1 MRKAHLAASLAALL
15 LACALPLAA
24 QAPEEQDSFGET
36 IEVNVINVE
45 AYVTDASGRRVKGL
59 QRGDFELREDGKPV
73 EIVNFAAFDQEA
85 PAASAPVGSPSA
97 APSTTAVV
105 ATAADPMHL
114 VVFVDNFNI
123 RPANRSRVLRQLD
136 DFLGRRLAAGD
147 RVMLVTYDLGLNVR
161 LPFTSDRTALTQALA
176 GLEKLTAN
184 GAENERAR
192 RAALEHILTIQERAI
207 ANQRLAGRL
216 EEIGERGARGR
227 EELEDEATEF
237 AQVEPLCPMDIV
249 QPAKSY
255 AEAARQEALRTVT
268 AMTVLVNSLSGLPGR
283 KTLLL
288 VSDGVSVTPGEELFQ
303 ALYELCGGGG
313 TGSGL
318 AGSQLNQSATNAVDA
333 QALGRN
339 SYRASQAMIDAQA
352 YSTAKNWSALAAH
365 ANSHR
370 VTLYALQATGVES
383 ATATSSDM
391 GPEDRV
397 LQLSSVSSIERT
409 NRQGSLSVLAADT
422 GGRAV
427 FNANDLAPEL
437 ARIEEDF
444 GTYYSLGY
452 SPSHQGDGREHRIEV
467 RVKRP
472 GLRVRHRQSYRD
484 KPPLERAV
492 DRTLAALFYGFE
504 DNPLEIGVE
513 IGETTPASGS
523 AFAVPVRLRIPIA
536 KLGLEVKDNAY
547 RGKLRLLVATRGPS
561 GGNSPVRQ
569 VEVPISIPLSQGDA
583 TMNQVFVYE
592 IKLQLPAGGN
602 QVAIAVRDD
611 ITTLTS
617 YLSRNVQVGGEAAQA
632 PAR

>member
-1 MRKAHLAASLAALL
+1 MRKTHLAASLAVLL
-15 LACALPLAA
+15 LACAPPLAA

-36 IEVNVINVE
+36 IDVNVVNVE
-45 AYVTDASGRRVKGL
+45 AYVTDGSGRRVTGL
-59 QRGDFELREDGKPV
+59 QRNDFELLEDGKPV
-73 EIVNFAAFDQEA
+73 EIVNFAAFDPAA
-85 PAASAPVGSPSA
+85 PPASAPEGSPSPSA
-97 APSTTAVV
+97 APS
-105 ATAADPMHL
+105 ATVEAASVADPMHL

-123 RPANRSRVLRQLD
+123 RPANRARVLRQLD

-147 RVMLVTYDLGLNVR
+147 RVMLVTYDLGLNIR
-161 LPFTSDRTALTQALA
+161 QRFTSNPAALTQALA

-192 RAALEHILTIQERAI
+192 RAALDQILAIQERAL
-207 ANQRLAGRL
+207 ATQRLAERIEAAGQRRGGGD
-216 EEIGERGARGR
+216 EE
-227 EELEDEATEF
+227 EATESPV
-237 AQVEPLCPMDIV
+237 VEPLCPQDIV

-255 AEAARQEALRTVT
+255 AEAARQEALRAVT

-283 KTLLL
+283 KALLL
-288 VSDGVSVTPGEELFQ
+288 VSDGVSVTPGEEVFQ
-303 ALYELCGGGG
+303 VLYELCGGGG
-313 TGSGL
+313 VNSGL
-318 AGSQLNQSATNAVDA
+318 AAGSQQGRPSSPVDA
-333 QALGRN
+333 GVLGGS
-339 SYRASQAMIDAQA
+339 SYRASQALTDAQA

-370 VTLYALQATGVES
+370 VTLYTLQATGVES
-383 ATATSSDM
+383 DTASSADM
-391 GPEDRV
+391 GPEERV
-397 LQLSSVSSIERT
+397 LQISSVSSVERT

-452 SPSHQGDGREHRIEV
+452 SPSHRGDGREHRIEV

-504 DNPLEIGVE
+504 ENPLEIGWDV
-513 IGETTPASGS
+513 GETTPAGSG
-523 AFAVPVRLRIPIA
+523 FVVPVRLRIPLG
-536 KLGLEVKDNAY
+536 KLGLEVKDDAY

-592 IKLQLPAGGN
+592 VKLQLPAGGN

-617 YLSRNVQVGGEAAQA
+617 YLSRNVQVGGGAAQA
-632 PAR
+632 PTR